1 MPADD
6 FVDKVFART
15 NQERNRAGLPP
26 LTLNPL
32 LTAAAEAHSQDMAQ
46 HHKMDHTGSDG
57 SSPFDRMTRAGYKWS
72 YAEENVASGPNT
84 PEEAMDTWMK
94 SPGHRANILNP
105 KIQEIGIARSQANDG
120 TYYWTQNFGTPADG
134 SPHSTPTPPP
144 SPGTPTPPPSSGTP
158 TPPVPTFGYPYPG
171 STPGSNDKPKP
182 PEEKPLTEEE
192 KRSLA
197 AKITDHASVLTFCLK
212 TANEQFGDYCQT
224 EKSLVSLAIALYTGA
239 VSRG

>member
-1 MPADD
+1 MPGDD
-6 FVDKVFART
+6 FVNKVFART
-15 NQERNRAGLPP
+15 NQERSRAGLPP

-32 LTAAAEAHSQDMAQ
+32 LTAAAEAHSRDMAQ

-72 YAEENVASGPNT
+72 YAEENVASGQKT
-84 PEEAMDTWMK
+84 PEDVMNSWMQ
-94 SPGHRANILNP
+94 SPHHRENILNP
-105 KIQEIGIARSQANDG
+105 KIQDIGIARSKANDG

-134 SPHSTPTPPP
+134 SAHSTPTPA
-144 SPGTPTPPPSSGTP
+144 SPGALTP
-158 TPPVPTFGYPYPG
+158 PPVPTFGYPYPG
-171 STPGSNDKPKP
+171 SPPRSNVKPKP

-197 AKITDHASVLTFCLK
+197 AKITDDASVLTFCLK

-224 EKSLVSLAIALYTGA
+224 EKSLVSLAIALYTG
-239 VSRG
+239 VVRCD